1 MVSELYLNQF
11 FFFFPEKQFTL
22 GFELSRET
30 LKLTN
35 CWVTLFGLDR
45 LLAGVVRPTSPG

>member
-1 MVSELYLNQF
+1 MVSELYLNQL
-11 FFFFPEKQFTL
+11 FFPPEEQLTL

-35 CWVTLFGLDR
+35 CWVTLFGPDR